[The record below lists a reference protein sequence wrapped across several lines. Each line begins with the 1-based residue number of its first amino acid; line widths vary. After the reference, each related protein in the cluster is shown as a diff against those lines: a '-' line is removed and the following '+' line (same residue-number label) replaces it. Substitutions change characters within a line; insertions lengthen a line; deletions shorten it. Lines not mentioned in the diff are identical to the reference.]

1 MRYML
6 FLHNSSYQPKDN
18 LWLKNKARILSSA
31 SGITIRDTR
40 VSKSHIEYD
49 ISIPDDREIVE
60 VASMLCDVGPYADSY
75 QVIEKKREKTQ
86 AISEAMRFFNEEK
99 YWIAH
104 EILEYVWKGS
114 TGAER
119 ELIGGIILV
128 CAAFVHYQ
136 KDEEEICISIL
147 RRALKKLST
156 ATKRTYYGIYIE
168 VIKNQISDIISGNK
182 VEPFKISQSQS

>member
-18 LWLKNKARILSSA
+18 LWLKNKARMLSSP

-40 VSKSHIEYD
+40 VSRSYIEYD
-49 ISIPDDREIVE
+49 ISTPDDSKIVE
-60 VASMLCDVGPYADSY
+60 VASMLRDIGPYANSY
-75 QVIEKKREKTQ
+75 QVIEKKREKEQ

-114 TGAER
+114 TGDER
-119 ELIGGIILV
+119 DLVGGIILV

-147 RRALKKLST
+147 GRALKKLT
-156 ATKRTYYGIYIE
+156 NARETYYGIDIE
-168 VIKNQISDIISGNK
+168 GIKNQISDIISKNK
-182 VEPFKISQSQS
+182 VELFKISQS

>member
-18 LWLKNKARILSSA
+18 LWLKNKARTLSSA

-49 ISIPDDREIVE
+49 INIPDDSEIVE
-60 VASMLCDVGPYADSY
+60 VAAMLRDIGPYADSY
-75 QVIEKKREKTQ
+75 QVIEKKREKIQ
-86 AISEAMRFFNEEK
+86 AISEATRFFNEEK

-147 RRALKKLST
+147 GRALKKLT
-156 ATKRTYYGIYIE
+156 TTTDRIYYGTDIE
-168 VIKNQISDIISGNK
+168 VIKNHISDIISENK
-182 VEPFKISQSQS
+182 VEPFKISQS

>member
-18 LWLKNKARILSSA
+18 LWLKTKARMLSSA

-40 VSKSHIEYD
+40 VSRSHIEYD
-49 ISIPDDREIVE
+49 ISTPDDSNIFD
-60 VASMLCDVGPYADSY
+60 VASTLRDIGPYAGAY
-75 QVIEKKREKTQ
+75 QVIEKKREKIQ
-86 AISEAMRFFNEEK
+86 AIAEAVGFFNEGK

-114 TGAER
+114 TGVER
-119 ELIGGIILV
+119 ELVGGIILV

-147 RRALKKLST
+147 RRALKKLT
-156 ATKRTYYGIYIE
+156 NAKETYYGIDIE
-168 VIKNQISDIISGNK
+168 EIKNQISNIISKNR
-182 VEPFKISQSQS
+182 VELFKISQS

>member
-1 MRYML
+1 
-6 FLHNSSYQPKDN
+6 
-18 LWLKNKARILSSA
+18 
-31 SGITIRDTR
+31 

-49 ISIPDDREIVE
+49 ISIPDDSEIVE
-60 VASMLCDVGPYADSY
+60 VASMLRDIGLYADSY
-75 QVIEKKREKTQ
+75 QVIEKKREKIQ
-86 AISEAMRFFNEEK
+86 AISEAMGFFNEEK

-147 RRALKKLST
+147 RRAFKKLT
-156 ATKRTYYGIYIE
+156 TTTKRTYYGIDIE
-168 VIKNQISDIISGNK
+168 VIKNQISDIISENK
-182 VEPFKISQSQS
+182 VEPFKISQC

>member
-18 LWLKNKARILSSA
+18 LWLKTKARMLSSA

-40 VSKSHIEYD
+40 VSRSHIEYD
-49 ISIPDDREIVE
+49 ISTPDDSNIVD
-60 VASMLCDVGPYADSY
+60 VASMLRDIGPYAGAY
-75 QVIEKKREKTQ
+75 QVIEKKREKIQ
-86 AISEAMRFFNEEK
+86 AIAEAVRFFNEGK

-114 TGAER
+114 TGVER
-119 ELIGGIILV
+119 ELVGGIILV

-147 RRALKKLST
+147 RRALKKLT
-156 ATKRTYYGIYIE
+156 NAKETYYGIDIE
-168 VIKNQISDIISGNK
+168 EIKNQISNIISKNR
-182 VEPFKISQSQS
+182 VELFKISQS

>member
-18 LWLKNKARILSSA
+18 LWLKNKARMLSSA

-40 VSKSHIEYD
+40 VSRSYIEYD
-49 ISIPDDREIVE
+49 ISTPDDSKIVE
-60 VASMLCDVGPYADSY
+60 VASMLRDIGPYANSY
-75 QVIEKKREKTQ
+75 QVIEKKREKEQ

-114 TGAER
+114 TGVER
-119 ELIGGIILV
+119 DLVGGIILV

-136 KDEEEICISIL
+136 KDEEEVCISIL
-147 RRALKKLST
+147 GRALKKLT
-156 ATKRTYYGIYIE
+156 NARETYYGIDIE
-168 VIKNQISDIISGNK
+168 GIKNQISDIISKNK
-182 VEPFKISQSQS
+182 VELFKISQS

>member
-6 FLHNSSYQPKDN
+6 FLHNSSYRPKDN

-49 ISIPDDREIVE
+49 ISIPDDSEIVE
-60 VASMLCDVGPYADSY
+60 VASILRDIGPY
-75 QVIEKKREKTQ
+75 EKIQ
-86 AISEAMRFFNEEK
+86 AISEAMKFYNEEK

-147 RRALKKLST
+147 GRALKKLT
-156 ATKRTYYGIYIE
+156 TTTKRTYYGIDIE
-168 VIKNQISDIISGNK
+168 LIKNQISDIIGEKK
-182 VEPFKISQSQS
+182 VEPFKISQS